1 MMLIGSIV
9 LLIQNP
15 STVLST
21 LMDTGASTLEL
32 CIELCAIYSIWLGLF
47 EILESTGLN
56 DKLAKLLSPLIRK
69 LFPNAKKDTQKYIA
83 INLSANILG
92 LGNAATPSGI
102 KAMKGLE
109 DGSELANFSMIMLMV
124 LNATSLQ
131 LFPTTT
137 ISLRQNAGSSA
148 PSDIII
154 PTIVV
159 SIVTCLVG
167 VSLVFLFSKITKKAK
182 TKW

>member
-9 LLIQNP
+9 LLLQNP
-15 STVLST
+15 SAVLST

-32 CIELCAIYSIWLGLF
+32 CISLCAIYSIWLGIF
-47 EILESTGLN
+47 EILDNTGLN
-56 DKLAKLLSPLIRK
+56 DKLAKLLSPIIKK

-83 INLSANILG
+83 INMSANILG

-109 DGSELANFSMIMLMV
+109 DGSIVANFSMIMLMV

-137 ISLRQNAGSSA
+137 ISLRQNAGSTS
-148 PSDIII
+148 PSDIIL
-154 PTIVV
+154 PTIIV
-159 SIVTCLVG
+159 SVISCLAG
-167 VSLVFLFSKITKKAK
+167 ISLVFLFSKIFKKAK
-182 TKW
+182 KNG